1 MVHGVDVPVGQNLP
15 FNTKS
20 DNMSGWKM
28 FITPPPGY
36 DVLIDGQPDAYRAI
50 EIPDPYSGNH
60 NFTIAIVPA
69 AFAGMAAGS
78 TSTPEIGRFIWDIGL
93 GYAVNG
99 QPSGRLTIRESVLG
113 EIWQRENLRIAP
125 GPNVPL
131 ETYYDGTGLR
141 RVRTDILVDVE
152 DIGNGYKID
161 FYPHEHFHPSWALDE
176 EDEVEELIFDDP
188 WRRIEVQKVGSD
200 VELRIYNINC
210 GSPVLMLKHTVKFE
224 IDVYGNEKWTLDS
237 GGGSVVKRTVTHD
250 FNDTQTEADIEI
262 KEGSTLARKSR
273 KTYTTVAGN
282 KDIVAHI
289 GDYEG
294 QDYTT
299 THTYDS
305 YYYDWLKSVRYPD
318 GGWEYYTHDYFGR
331 INKIYRPFLNTPASP
346 GVDPGGEVTE
356 FTFDQSP
363 PPISGDPDDIYE
375 ILTSPQ
381 GWNNEFEYRHLPTRI
396 ETTIDGV
403 TVSKTEFAYDKS
415 TELNGKRVLQS
426 TRDDYSAAAACL
438 TNVSRSYSRF
448 LPESDQLFAGL
459 PLAVHNPDDTK
470 TVWLHQPGAFAGT
483 STLDDFTPS
492 SSPGSHWRTI
502 MFNGRH
508 ATSGTISSFG
518 SGAGNAIESI
528 YMEKDKST
536 IEVTVRGYQGRVIRR
551 EVYFFNGSTPASAS
565 DPANYVLIDWGT
577 MIYDRDVGYQLQ
589 TAESIRTPSGAKDVQ
604 NFYGNDGRL
613 AWTRDALGQRTQ
625 FTYDAL
631 GRVAQKTLLD
641 VEEEEPLRS
650 TLRWY
655 NAAGDVTA
663 EALIPESLGTIPAD
677 PDSLG
682 SPYLLSKTEYDL
694 GGRVTKQIGADGV
707 EVGYAYLLDDE
718 EAFYRKVR
726 RYQDAPDP
734 DDPGATVEVEAIEQY
749 HLDGRLEQVTG
760 DAGVPVFY
768 GYEVDENGLVTV
780 QESYLTDYE
789 PEPERWRQTTTDW
802 LGRSVETK
810 APRWSSGTLVETFT
824 YYGATGNGNAGKLQK
839 HTAPGRDPIR
849 YEYDALGQLSRQGL
863 DINDN
868 GLVLES
874 FDRIADHD
882 SKFINSGGSYFLERS
897 VYGYPNDEDE
907 ETKILLSR
915 TRERLTGFASESVPG
930 FGTSQWKRAE
940 TLVYDIDSN
949 VSAPASLAVTRKE
962 FLNRAERKVWQT
974 ALARG
979 ESNASGSLSVD
990 GLLTETRTPAG
1001 VITRY
1006 THDALARREQVINR
1020 ENGNYKVIDKVE
1032 YATNSPRVYRQYRTR
1047 SSATPNQLVA
1057 EYDYYVN
1064 GAVRSVK
1071 NAQNNYTYH
1080 LYNERGQPTHRWGVS
1095 TTPVKFGYNAY
1106 GERVEM
1112 RTYQEGAWNSSA
1124 LPDDFDETQ
1133 QGSPDPSITA
1143 WVYDEPTG
1151 LLVEKQDPL
1160 YGSDSSRKEVY
1171 SYTTAH
1177 QLHQFTRARGVTIT
1191 HAYAAATGEL
1201 TGKTYSDTT
1210 PAVSFTYN
1218 RLGALKT
1225 VTDVTGT
1232 RTFNYNA
1239 TDQRINYISLPSF
1252 YGSSR
1257 RLTVDYD
1264 TDRRVKGGLRFGTS
1278 AYPNLYYEV
1287 GWTWADG
1294 RVTSI
1299 DAYQRNSASKRTFG
1313 YGFATQSN
1321 LVNHC
1326 YTTDLASET
1335 YWISRTWGAYQNKV
1349 SQIRN
1354 RLGTD
1359 TFALMSYSHDAM
1371 GRISYRVSSGA
1382 LYTGFGNYNYLETTY
1397 AYTANGRLSAA
1408 ETGTEYEVGEDEDFA
1423 YFDSRTFDYGYDSAG
1438 NRASAGITTVP
1449 HTTDYTTTDLTNA
1462 YAEIDNRTHDTF
1474 SGSTDS
1480 APLITDYQR
1489 GQTIPSG
1496 ELPKPGLGDVFEHV
1510 FDTTTNVNTAYPYSR
1525 SFWFSNPALGSQ
1537 IWRYPPLAQT
1547 ITHDKDGNLTDDGD
1561 LQYVYDA
1568 ENRLIQIVRG
1578 DHRVMMKYD
1587 YMNRRVEVALE
1598 EFEEDT
1604 WTAFWTRRFL
1614 YDGWHL
1620 IAEMDPYSAQMST
1633 FFWGYDVSNSIGGAG
1648 GIGGLLLIDDGTNRY
1663 LPSYDVQGNVIL
1675 LVKESDGSLAAKFE
1689 YGPYGEVIRM
1699 EGAYDKTPF
1708 RWQTKWDLDYAD
1720 GGGYAWGVL
1729 DYGLRWYQP
1738 KHGRFIN
1745 RDPIGEAGGLNLY
1758 EAFGGDPVN
1767 NWDYLGMWFII
1778 KIGEPELPPD
1788 GDGKGYYEFPD
1799 YSPTIIDL
1807 LEDAEVPDGIPTDTY
1822 TGGYWG
1828 DQYDILSIL
1837 QMFDRGRILASRRGG
1852 PYGYMK
1858 KLEGEPDWSRTP
1870 NSADRL
1876 NGNWTPNTSD
1886 ADDYARRRAA
1896 YDHQRRMEFN
1906 ERTGRSTTPFFQLPA
1921 RQAATFYR
1929 ETSKAHPARVATV
1942 VAATY
1947 GTAAL
1952 TRALLGVAVRMVSNI
1967 SFPAGAPGT
1976 TQVPF
1981 GYVTPKNA
1989 PGFLTGAFTFEQA
2002 STATGMMAQRIVIPD
2017 SLLIAVG
2024 SATVDLASISAGT
2037 GGLLFGSGFAWGTI
2051 ESARGVHPTG
2061 GLSDAL
2067 SPMNPLQLWVLGYTI
2082 GHAGDNPSP

>member
-1 MVHGVDVPVGQNLP
+1 
-15 FNTKS
+15 
-20 DNMSGWKM
+20 MSGWKM

-1201 TGKTYSDTT
+1201 TGKTYSDQVT

-1218 RLGALKT
+1218 RLGALAT
-1225 VTDVTGT
+1225 VTDATGT
-1232 RTFNYNA
+1232 RTFTYRA
-1239 TDQRINYISLPSF
+1239 TDQRIDYVSLPAGF
-1252 YGSSR
+1252 YGSNR
-1257 RLTVDYD
+1257 RLKVDYD
-1264 TDRRVKGGLRFGTS
+1264 PNRRVKNGLRFGTTVDDDDD
-1278 AYPNLYYEV
+1278 AYYRVAWN
-1287 GWTWADG
+1287 WADG

-1299 DAYQRNSASKRTFG
+1299 DAYQRNSGTARTFN
-1313 YGFATQSN
+1313 YTFATQSN
-1321 LVNHC
+1321 LVQKV
-1326 YTTDLASET
+1326 ET
-1335 YWISRTWGAYQNKV
+1335 SGVNGQTYGVERGWNAYQNRIGSTTNKRR
-1349 SQIRN
+1349 STTHAYFAH
-1354 RLGTD
+1354 GYD
-1359 TFALMSYSHDAM
+1359 TM
-1371 GRISYRVSSGA
+1371 GRINWTYATGT
-1382 LYTGFGNYNYLETTY
+1382 LYNGFGMYNYLETAY
-1397 AYTANGRLSAA
+1397 GYTANGRLSYA
-1408 ETGTEYEVGEDEDFA
+1408 EASTEYVEEEEEDLFADFA
-1423 YFDSRTFDYGYDSAG
+1423 SRTFDYGYDAAG
-1438 NRASAGITTVP
+1438 NRTSAGITTAS
-1449 HTTDYTTTDLTNA
+1449 HQTYYSADATNA
-1462 YAEIDNRTHDTF
+1462 YEEINNTVKDTF
-1474 SGSTDS
+1474 SGKTAS
-1480 APLITDYQR
+1480 APLVYDWVDEAWVQIPQ
-1489 GQTIPSG
+1489 GQ
-1496 ELPKPGLGDVFEHV
+1496 LPKPGYGSVFEHV
-1510 FDTTTNVNTAYPYSR
+1510 FDNTDEIEDDETPYGHW
-1525 SFWFSNPALGSQ
+1525 FWFSNPALGAQ
-1537 IWRYPPLAQT
+1537 AWRYPPKVQEPVY
-1547 ITHDKDGNLTDDGD
+1547 DKDGNLVNDGWAA
-1561 LQYVYDA
+1561 YSYDA
-1568 ENRLIQIVRG
+1568 ENRLIQVWRWSY
-1578 DHRVMMKYD
+1578 RLKMKYD
-1587 YMNRRVEVALE
+1587 YMGRRVEAMLE
-1598 EFEEDT
+1598 HKIGET
-1604 WTAFWTRRFL
+1604 WYADWIRRYL

-1620 IAEMDPYSAQMST
+1620 IAEIDADTGGLPVTST
-1633 FFWGYDVSNSIGGAG
+1633 YYWGIDISNRHGGAG
-1648 GIGGLLLIDDGTNRY
+1648 GIGGLYLIKSGGVDY
-1663 LPSYDVQGNVIL
+1663 LPTYDGLGNVNG
-1675 LVKESDGSLAAKFE
+1675 LVKGSGSGLGQVVATFE
-1689 YGPYGEVIRM
+1689 YDAYGQIVRTT
-1699 EGAYDKTPF
+1699 GNPALTPF
-1708 RWQTKWDLDYAD
+1708 RYQTKWQLVASNTYQPQVPFDIY
-1720 GGGYAWGVL
+1720 
-1729 DYGLRWYQP
+1729 DYGLLWYHPDQ
-1738 KHGRFIN
+1738 GRFIN
-1745 RDPIGEAGGLNLY
+1745 RDPIGEAGGENLY
-1758 EAFGGDPVN
+1758 AYVGNDPVN
-1767 NWDYLGMWFII
+1767 RRDLLGLSAIETNEQEICWYEEETQQEDWDDENIRRNNTPPPFYVTLTRHCITRITQDRSPGATAGKRTDEFDDADSGNDRVLGMRR
-1778 KIGEPELPPD
+1778 
-1788 GDGKGYYEFPD
+1788 
-1799 YSPTIIDL
+1799 PTI
-1807 LEDAEVPDGIPTDTY
+1807 G
-1822 TGGYWG
+1822 
-1828 DQYDILSIL
+1828 
-1837 QMFDRGRILASRRGG
+1837 QM
-1852 PYGYMK
+1852 
-1858 KLEGEPDWSRTP
+1858 E
-1870 NSADRL
+1870 
-1876 NGNWTPNTSD
+1876 
-1886 ADDYARRRAA
+1886 
-1896 YDHQRRMEFN
+1896 
-1906 ERTGRSTTPFFQLPA
+1906 
-1921 RQAATFYR
+1921 
-1929 ETSKAHPARVATV
+1929 
-1942 VAATY
+1942 
-1947 GTAAL
+1947 
-1952 TRALLGVAVRMVSNI
+1952 RALERMHPSYRPHGPRNGIYVRGIHSQIPDDPATLVAVY
-1967 SFPAGAPGT
+1967 G
-1976 TQVPF
+1976 
-1981 GYVTPKNA
+1981 
-1989 PGFLTGAFTFEQA
+1989 
-2002 STATGMMAQRIVIPD
+2002 STALM
-2017 SLLIAVG
+2017 
-2024 SATVDLASISAGT
+2024 
-2037 GGLLFGSGFAWGTI
+2037 GGLLTQEALAGVVLTETQKWWLKHGGFAIFEFISHEYLPDGQHRPPPDSPPPI
-2051 ESARGVHPTG
+2051 IVHEP
-2061 GLSDAL
+2061 
-2067 SPMNPLQLWVLGYTI
+2067 PVP
-2082 GHAGDNPSP
+2082 AGPSE